1 MKTGYHKIFA
11 GVLLLLLHC
20 QTTLMAQRISKD
32 RPPNV
37 IVILVDDLGWTDTR
51 CYGST
56 FYETPNIDALAAKG
70 IRFTNAYSTC
80 TVCSPSRASILT
92 GKYPARLHLTDWIKG
107 YERPFAKLLSPEW
120 KQYLPLEETTIA
132 EVMKQQRY
140 ATAMIGKWHLGDD
153 VKYYPEHQG
162 FNSNIGGTFQGSPPS
177 HFAPYRIPRLK
188 DGPAGE
194 YLSDRLTDEALNFIT
209 AEKSNPFFLYL
220 SFYAV
225 HTPLQAKKEQV
236 QQYKSKIDSGSNHQ
250 NPVYAAM
257 IKNMDENLG
266 RVTKLVEQLGLASN
280 TLIIFTSDN
289 GGLVRGNDWNKGKIT
304 SNTPLR
310 GGKGTCYEGG
320 TRVPLICSWKG
331 KIQEGIV
338 NNEPVIGTDL
348 FTTIAQVAG
357 KTIAAKAVD
366 GVNISPLLFGSNALN
381 RDALYWHYPHY
392 HAEGGT
398 PYSAIRQGDWK
409 LIFLYETGK
418 KELYNL
424 KNDIGEQNDLSIKEP
439 ERTERLY
446 QKLTAWKK
454 TTGAQDPVINIAYDS
469 KRQKEGAPP
478 KKRSVIDPASDE
490 EN

>member
-11 GVLLLLLHC
+11 GLLLLLLHC
-20 QTTLMAQRISKD
+20 QATLIAQRTSKNK
-32 RPPNV
+32 PPNV
-37 IVILVDDLGWTDTR
+37 ILILVDDLGWTDTR

-56 FYETPNIDALAAKG
+56 YYETPNIDALAAKG
-70 IRFTNAYSTC
+70 MRFTNAYSAC

-132 EVMKQQRY
+132 EVMKEQRY

-194 YLSDRLTDEALNFIT
+194 YLSDRLTGEALNFIT

-236 QQYKSKIDSGSNHQ
+236 QAYRSKIDSGSNHQ
-250 NPVYAAM
+250 NPIYAAM
-257 IKNMDENLG
+257 IKNMDENVG

-304 SNTPLR
+304 SNIPLR

-331 KIQEGIV
+331 KIQEGSV

-348 FTTIAQVAG
+348 FTTIAQIAG
-357 KTIAAKAVD
+357 KTITAKAVD
-366 GVNISPLLFGSNALN
+366 GVNISPLLFGSTAVN

-392 HAEGGT
+392 HSEGGT
-398 PYSAIRQGDWK
+398 PYSAIRQGNWK
-409 LIFLYETGK
+409 LIYLYETGK

-424 KNDIGEQNDLSIKEP
+424 KNDIGEENDLSIKEP
-439 ERTERLY
+439 ERTAKLF
-446 QKLTAWKK
+446 QQLTAWKK
-454 TTGAQDPVINIAYDS
+454 ATGAQDPLINIAYDI

-478 KKRSVIDPASDE
+478 KKRSVTDPESDG